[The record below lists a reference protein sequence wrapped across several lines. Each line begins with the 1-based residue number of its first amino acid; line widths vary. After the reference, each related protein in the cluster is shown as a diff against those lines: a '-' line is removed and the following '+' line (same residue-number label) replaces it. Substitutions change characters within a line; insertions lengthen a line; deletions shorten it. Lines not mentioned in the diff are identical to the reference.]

1 MRPKLKLPFVS
12 RRRYEALSKLYDEK
26 LQALQ
31 RKDDLIANKTVIITR
46 QNKELHMLHQEVHAR
61 KLNTACADKALSLV
75 TEISLLEPTYD
86 VQGRVK
92 NLPRIRKA
100 IWTKIL
106 AFRKDCQ
113 KT

>member
-1 MRPKLKLPFVS
+1 MKLPFVS
-12 RRRYEALSKLYDEK
+12 RRRYEALSKLYDERLK
-26 LQALQ
+26 VLQ
-31 RKDDLIANKTVIITR
+31 RKDDLITSKTVIIGR
-46 QNKELHMLHQEVHAR
+46 QNMEIRQLHQEVHAR

-86 VQGRVK
+86 AQGRVK